1 MNKDFEQSYRE
12 LAKNEVPDLWNRIEA
27 GLTEK
32 SAPTTDKTITY
43 AAKTEN
49 TKANSIK
56 EGNKIRFFV
65 RRYSGILAA
74 VICVAVMLPAVHYM
88 IQSSQSKSMESAA
101 DTAEGAAAYEAA
113 TEECVPAEEEP
124 AEEEAAEEEPAEEA
138 IAAGTAYSDS
148 GLNAVTA
155 GSNEES
161 ETEAETE
168 AEKESMLQGN
178 EEDAAYEVADSLT
191 KPLTDGMV
199 LKEVSVYVKSV
210 SKNEFPT
217 EEEVRTGTLY
227 TVEILEDASNVF
239 AVGEEIVVRL
249 PLTSS
254 WLIEEKESYQIDL
267 KYESEEEYPFVI
279 VTGEER

>member
-101 DTAEGAAAYEAA
+101 DTAAGAAAYEAA

-124 AEEEAAEEEPAEEA
+124 AEEEPAEEA

-161 ETEAETE
+161 ETEAE
-168 AEKESMLQGN
+168 KESMLQGN

-191 KPLTDGMV
+191 EPLTDGMV